1 MQKRAVCERSDE
13 KKFMVSPNSRFQEK
27 RSLRTLKSVRS
38 QKSLKTLD
46 SESQFECSERTSLKI
61 VEEPKKIEVL
71 RSNLEKEFNRFQSP
85 RKLEIENR
93 QQEKECGYRMRIEK
107 TMTQPVP
114 RKPLRVSIMFGQDS
128 FKRFLSP

>member
-13 KKFMVSPNSRFQEK
+13 KKFMVSPNSRLQEK

-85 RKLEIENR
+85 GKLEIENR

-107 TMTQPVP
+107 TMAQPVP